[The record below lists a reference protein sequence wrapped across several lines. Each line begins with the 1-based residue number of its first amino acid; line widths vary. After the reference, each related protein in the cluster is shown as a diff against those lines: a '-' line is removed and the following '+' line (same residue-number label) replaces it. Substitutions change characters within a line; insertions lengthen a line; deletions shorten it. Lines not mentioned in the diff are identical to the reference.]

1 MIRAHGI
8 LRTGPCAVAGEH
20 LVPANETVQFGEL
33 TESDLAEIDASYHL
47 KKTSGGLTQAS
58 DERAVAA
65 QVMDLDAMRRAG
77 WL

>member
-20 LVPANETVQFGEL
+20 LVPANERIGDL
-33 TESDLAEIDASYHL
+33 SESDLAEIDASYHL
-47 KKTSGGLTQAS
+47 KKTSGGLRQAE